1 MAIGNRFNYL
11 LIDASYILTRN
22 LFIAT
27 KDKKPEE
34 MNPGEVCRIT
44 IQTISK
50 LYKDW
55 FCSGDKPILI
65 FDEWLRTGD
74 PNTSG
79 YYRSIMI
86 RDYVA
91 YKGSRK
97 FITQAMV
104 NEMREDPNITPEE
117 LAKAEHELASNKCKF
132 EAKKI
137 MKEQFRQ
144 IGIPCF
150 SYPGYEAD
158 DIFCLASFLLNGS
171 SEKLNVLVSKDSDLS
186 YSLSPGTCQFLV
198 PLKGKAPEFVYYDTM
213 YYKIPQEL
221 RDRGMSLYMYHAFC
235 DSLGITGHNDN
246 LKTIKRGVNGVQA
259 ILHILDGD
267 YSDVEN
273 IPAFQAQM
281 KSFDLSNFPDLD
293 KVQSMILNDFP
304 KAGHIGTIPEF
315 RDFCDRNKI
324 EGITDRYYSAF
335 SERLDQR
342 LYSEGI

>member
-65 FDEWLRTGD
+65 FDEWSRNLG
-74 PNTSG
+74 G
-79 YYRSIMI
+79 YIRSFMI
-86 RDYVA
+86 KDYVA

-97 FITQAMV
+97 FMTQALL
-104 NEMREDPNITPEE
+104 NEMREDPNVTPEE
-117 LAKAEHELASNKCKF
+117 LVKAEHELAVNKCKF

-150 SYPGYEAD
+150 SYEGYEYD
-158 DIFCLASFLLNGS
+158 DIAALASFIF
-171 SEKLNVLVSKDSDLS
+171 SEPTSKPNVIVTKDSDLN

-198 PLKGKAPEFVYYDTM
+198 PTKGKEPEFVYYDDM
-213 YYKIPQEL
+213 YYKIPQVL
-221 RDRGMSLYMYHAFC
+221 RDRGVSLYMYHAYC
-235 DSLGITGHNDN
+235 DSLGVTGHNDN
-246 LKTIKRGVNGVQA
+246 LKTIKKGADGTQT

-273 IPAFQAQM
+273 IPAFEAQM
-281 KSFDLSNFPDLD
+281 RSFDLSNFPDLD
-293 KVQSMILNDFP
+293 KVQSMIINDFP

-315 RDFCDRNKI
+315 RAFCTRNNI
-324 EGITDRYYSAF
+324 TGISDSYYMAF
-335 SERLDQR
+335 SDRLDQR
-342 LYSEGI
+342 LFSEGI